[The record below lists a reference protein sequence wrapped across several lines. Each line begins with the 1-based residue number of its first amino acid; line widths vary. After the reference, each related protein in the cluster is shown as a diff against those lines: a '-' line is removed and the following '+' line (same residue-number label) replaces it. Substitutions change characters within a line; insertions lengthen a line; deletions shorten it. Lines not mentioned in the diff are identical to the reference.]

1 MRGFSNFPIFYH
13 DRDVVL
19 WAKAWWRTS
28 PQRCLETWSFGTGD
42 LSIFSSSDH
51 LSKCR
56 YLAGKRSQRYF
67 DVKISPEYQMW
78 LLRFSFLCVCRS
90 RDVCEEIK
98 ANFPE
103 GKVRRDAI
111 YMNALRC
118 CFTIRTWSRILAS
131 QIFFN
136 LRFVSLGIPKVFLIL
151 FLYQFMSLKQQIIIA
166 ATAAEVVRACEYT
179 FCMLSTMEASVAVVR
194 RTFFILRSSF
204 CLLFL

>member
-1 MRGFSNFPIFYH
+1 MRGFSNFPQFYH

-19 WAKAWWRTS
+19 WAKAWLRTS
-28 PQRCLETWSFGTGD
+28 PQRCLEIWSFGTGD

-103 GKVRRDAI
+103 GKVRRDTI
-111 YMNALRC
+111 YVNALRC
-118 CFTIRTWSRILAS
+118 CFTIITSSRILAS
-131 QIFFN
+131 ANYHLLLSQFRFRGHSKGFPNTLPLPIHVIKTTDYHCSHCCWSSTR
-136 LRFVSLGIPKVFLIL
+136 LRVYFLHAFDDGGLRCCGKKDIL
-151 FLYQFMSLKQQIIIA
+151 HLA
-166 ATAAEVVRACEYT
+166 
-179 FCMLSTMEASVAVVR
+179 
-194 RTFFILRSSF
+194 
-204 CLLFL
+204 